1 MTKKNPAPP
10 FTAVIIHQG
19 MKDNLIGKNS
29 KDFVGYKIMDYHG
42 AEITRV
48 KTVDQK
54 NKALAALKAKHGTR
68 RK

>member
-1 MTKKNPAPP
+1 
-10 FTAVIIHQG
+10 

>member
-42 AEITRV
+42 SEITRV

-54 NKALAALKAKHGTR
+54 NKALAALKAKYGTR